1 MLETSIVNVPER
13 GRSILSYHQAI
24 ENHFC
29 CLISPK
35 GFYHVLYWNF
45 LYCLFTLDK
54 MKSPPVVFQVT
65 SMFKCVKRNNL
76 AKQQDITIYQ
86 NITSKSIFKCIISK
100 QCMYDRPKLDSND
113 VYKRLT
119 HVKGVVSIIICKC
132 ENIFLTCM
140 LLTSILKAQAQS
152 SP

>member
-1 MLETSIVNVPER
+1 
-13 GRSILSYHQAI
+13 
-24 ENHFC
+24 
-29 CLISPK
+29 
-35 GFYHVLYWNF
+35 
-45 LYCLFTLDK
+45 
-54 MKSPPVVFQVT
+54 
-65 SMFKCVKRNNL
+65 
-76 AKQQDITIYQ
+76 
-86 NITSKSIFKCIISK
+86 
-100 QCMYDRPKLDSND
+100 MYDRPKLDSND